1 MPKQL
6 DATYSSLDVTYSSL
20 YSKLSGGDGV
30 IGACLGYVKFGIL
43 SARSWSLVGENLFT
57 SISGKRDMMMT
68 PMDFYASI
76 TPDCNKFGVSVATD
90 QASMKIHWTKN
101 WDIWPSYNEEDGDY
115 AGLHNPHDQLDVHC
129 TVGDSLMS
137 NIKTWQAM
145 AGVHVTVP
153 EEEVTAGIS
162 IQLYDIWSTRTKR
175 LLLMFMF
182 RKYGF
187 SQRKQQWTSGTFPG
201 TYYWGKSAVKDSMLN
216 K

>member
-6 DATYSSLDVTYSSL
+6 EATYSSLDVTYSSL
-20 YSKLSGGDGV
+20 YSKLSGSDGV
-30 IGACLGYVKFGIL
+30 IGACLGYVKLGIL
-43 SARSWSLVGENLFT
+43 SATSWSLVGENLFT

-115 AGLHNPHDQLDVHC
+115 AGLHNPHDRLDFQC
-129 TVGDSLMS
+129 ILGDSLIS
-137 NIKTWQAM
+137 KLDRQWLVSTWLFPKRRLRQ
-145 AGVHVTVP
+145 VH
-153 EEEVTAGIS
+153 IS
-162 IQLYDIWSTRTKR
+162 IQLYDIWSTRTNR

-182 RKYGF
+182 RKYVF
-187 SQRKQQWTSGTFPG
+187 SQRKQYGTSGTFPG